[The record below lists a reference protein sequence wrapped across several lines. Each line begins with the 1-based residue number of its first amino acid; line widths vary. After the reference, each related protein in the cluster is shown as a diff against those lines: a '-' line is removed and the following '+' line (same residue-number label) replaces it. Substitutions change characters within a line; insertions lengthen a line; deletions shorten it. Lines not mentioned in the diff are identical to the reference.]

1 VLSKVVARIDL
12 SPAEEAVGEHH
23 PDARARCQWVAGTG
37 GQQGMI
43 RVKAAGRGHRAK
55 VQYQVGY
62 RGFSRETALGVRGSS
77 GQAIGDASPRP
88 WDARFRQF
96 FDGLPAPVSG
106 RDFSMSGIFRTAP
119 TETTSIRGFSRDSW
133 LTFKFLRATFVET
146 INAAWSWPLSFSNR
160 GRRSPRRSKIRCDN
174 ERSGRERVCLFQPMP
189 IGAKSRHSKC

>member
-1 VLSKVVARIDL
+1 MRCAQKTRFIDGRE
-12 SPAEEAVGEHH
+12 SSTREEPSGSAK
-23 PDARARCQWVAGTG
+23 
-37 GQQGMI
+37 GQ
-43 RVKAAGRGHRAK
+43 RRGHRAK

>member
-1 VLSKVVARIDL
+1 M
-12 SPAEEAVGEHH
+12 VGK
-23 PDARARCQWVAGTG
+23 AQRARS
-37 GQQGMI
+37 
-43 RVKAAGRGHRAK
+43 
-55 VQYQVGY
+55 QVGQPTDKGAVIVPKSSTKSDIE
-62 RGFSRETALGVRGSS
+62 GFLAKLPVASEA
-77 GQAIGDASPRP
+77 GQGRLIGDASPRP

-174 ERSGRERVCLFQPMP
+174 ERSGRERVCLFQPTAAWINP
-189 IGAKSRHSKC
+189 PTQRLKIQA